1 MSWVEPLYVPLQ
13 GLHCTCRGGLYIRP
27 AAARPLR
34 STGRSEIDPYRVCT
48 APVGADL
55 ISARGSGDFGGT
67 CPGAYTMR
75 PYAKVGDRSANVQ
88 NRRCLISRRRRS
100 FLGFAYFLAVRGR
113 VMPLMLTLTLFTV
126 RPVVD
131 STAAVTASC
140 TALATST
147 TEWP

>member
-1 MSWVEPLYVPLQ
+1 M
-13 GLHCTCRGGLYIRP
+13 RGADGQWP
-27 AAARPLR
+27 PLR
-34 STGRSEIDPYRVCT
+34 DAAEICSASVGRHALMPPLVPGRLRGDQEIDPYKCT
-48 APVGADL
+48 KPALPHIEAAPVV
-55 ISARGSGDFGGT
+55 S
-67 CPGAYTMR
+67 
-75 PYAKVGDRSANVQ
+75 
-88 NRRCLISRRRRS
+88 
-100 FLGFAYFLAVRGR
+100 GFAYFLAVRGR

>member
-1 MSWVEPLYVPLQ
+1 M
-13 GLHCTCRGGLYIRP
+13 
-27 AAARPLR
+27 
-34 STGRSEIDPYRVCT
+34 
-48 APVGADL
+48 

-75 PYAKVGDRSANVQ
+75 PYAKVGDRSTNVQ
-88 NRRCLISRRRRS
+88 NRRCLLARLRRS

-147 TEWP
+147 TECP

>member
-1 MSWVEPLYVPLQ
+1 M
-13 GLHCTCRGGLYIRP
+13 
-27 AAARPLR
+27 
-34 STGRSEIDPYRVCT
+34 
-48 APVGADL
+48 

-75 PYAKVGDRSANVQ
+75 PYTKAGGRYQQEIDPYKCTKPALPHIEAAPVFS
-88 NRRCLISRRRRS
+88 
-100 FLGFAYFLAVRGR
+100 GFAYFLAVRGR